1 MDLPLMIG
9 INNYIW
15 MGNFLRSI
23 SPFSDSTMETVNIS
37 DEIVNPSNEKIGPES
52 FELLKVLGKGG
63 YGKVCVHFN
72 VSILIYRYFYQ
83 CLVGK
88 NLVVPTLMKLPWSTI
103 PFQILMVSIYD

>member
-72 VSILIYRYFYQ
+72 VSILIYHYFYQ

-88 NLVVPTLMKLPWSTI
+88 KSCRANPYETT
-103 PFQILMVSIYD
+103 MVNNSISNSYG